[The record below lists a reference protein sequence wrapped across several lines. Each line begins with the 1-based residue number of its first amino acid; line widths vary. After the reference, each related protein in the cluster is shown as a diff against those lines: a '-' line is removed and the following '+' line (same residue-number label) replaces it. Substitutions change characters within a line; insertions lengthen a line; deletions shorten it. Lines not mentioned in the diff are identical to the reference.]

1 MKVIAINEERVKRT
15 VLKCMN
21 TNIELNTSIMKG
33 LLIETLKGRML
44 NGEIVRFCYQKMDGS
59 IRYAVGTLQSDSV
72 KANINGTG
80 IPKRYYGMFVYL
92 DLQKMAWRGFKEERI
107 IGVID

>member
-1 MKVIAINEERVKRT
+1 MKVIAINEGRVKRA
-15 VLKCMN
+15 VSKCMS

-59 IRYAVGTLQSDSV
+59 IRYAVGTLQLDSV

-107 IGVID
+107 IGIID